1 MRPILIRRI
10 LTCALLIGL
19 AAAPA
24 RAASLVVELRG
35 ITEARGELMVAL
47 AAAPAEFPDHASRF
61 AQAAVKTGE
70 ARVRFDGLPP
80 GDYAI
85 AAFQDVNSNAVL
97 DKNPLGIPSEP
108 YGFSNDARGW
118 FGPPSWQAARFHLG
132 PEGGSV
138 VIELH

>member
-1 MRPILIRRI
+1 MRQVLIR
-10 LTCALLIGL
+10 ALLIGL

-61 AQAAVKTGE
+61 AQAAAAAVGV